1 MLLIVGPPV
10 SGERP
15 DESHVEGVV
24 GHFLTA
30 HEARLQVIHLSTAP
44 ALELSL
50 SLPLRDGEKDFYQI
64 YLSQFL
70 PTCRRRW
77 R

>member
-10 SGERP
+10 SGDRP
-15 DESHVEGVV
+15 DEPHVEGVV
-24 GHFLTA
+24 GHLLAA
-30 HEARLQVIHLSTAP
+30 HEARLQVIQLSF
-44 ALELSL
+44 

-64 YLSQFL
+64 YQSQL